1 MQIRKLSKKA
11 NLWEFQLVSED
22 HTLANMIKELS
33 WRHKGEAAY
42 KVEHSLLGE
51 PIVRVSASN
60 PKTVL
65 KAVAKDIVKFST
77 EVEKAFSK

>member
-1 MQIRKLSKKA
+1 MRIKSLSKKKDS
-11 NLWEFQLVSED
+11 WDFKLVSED
-22 HTLANMIKELS
+22 HTLANLIKELS

-51 PIVRVSASN
+51 PIIRVSASN

-65 KAVAKDIVKFST
+65 KAVAKDIVKISSD
-77 EVEKAFSK
+77 VEKAFSK